1 MMKKQTKVILCSV
14 AIVAVLNMVLP
25 KLLAP
30 FATAEEKAPAAGAK
44 NLSFKGQ
51 LMHMLVHHSHVPVS
65 SSVLVGVLVAIA
77 VCVAMK
83 IC

>member
-1 MMKKQTKVILCSV
+1 MKKQTKVILCSV

-30 FATAEEKAPAAGAK
+30 FATAEEKAPPAGAK

-51 LMHMLVHHSHVPVS
+51 LLIFDFTSRHSKKS
-65 SSVLVGVLVAIA
+65 
-77 VCVAMK
+77 K
-83 IC
+83 T